1 MMFEIILSSDNL
13 FMNINQLTFPSA
25 KAEITFPSA
34 DNDLLI
40 FFASSR
46 TIPSAPVLLTYKINL
61 NNSNNVN

>member
-46 TIPSAPVLLTYKINL
+46 TIPSAPVLLTY
-61 NNSNNVN
+61 